1 MDIMTLNIISRKEID
16 LLKNKVNTFV
26 NSLDGIENEDITFI
40 IKKIIFFK
48 ILTDPAYKN
57 LNIFFS
63 RLISDLYCILDC
75 INKGEIRYY
84 FFNYRS
90 FIENY
95 LRLLMNVTVEEN
107 HITQDVFLQFKK
119 NLYQNLVVN

>member
-1 MDIMTLNIISRKEID
+1 MTLNIISRKEID

-57 LNIFFS
+57 LNIFFQ
-63 RLISDLYCILDC
+63 DLYQIY
-75 INKGEIRYY
+75 IVY
-84 FFNYRS
+84 
-90 FIENY
+90 
-95 LRLLMNVTVEEN
+95 
-107 HITQDVFLQFKK
+107 
-119 NLYQNLVVN
+119 